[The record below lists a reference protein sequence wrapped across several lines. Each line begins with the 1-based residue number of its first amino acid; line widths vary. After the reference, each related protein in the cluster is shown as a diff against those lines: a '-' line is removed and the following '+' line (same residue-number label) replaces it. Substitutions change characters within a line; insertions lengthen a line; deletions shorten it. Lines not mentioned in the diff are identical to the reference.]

1 MTKRLRTAAA
11 GLLLI
16 TSISAIYAAIAFISD
31 PSGAAL
37 GMTTEE
43 LVHSPFHNF
52 LIPGIVLLIINGILP
67 VIILILM
74 LLRYTYYPQLILFQ
88 GVLLSAWII
97 IQVVMLRD
105 LHIMHVIMI
114 TFGISL
120 SLIGIS
126 LIHSSKPLGY
136 SKS

>member
-1 MTKRLRTAAA
+1 MIKRLRTAAT

-16 TSISAIYAAIAFISD
+16 TSISAIYAAIAFIAD

-37 GMTTEE
+37 GMSTEE
-43 LVHSPFHNF
+43 LVHSPFRDF

-67 VIILILM
+67 IIILLLM
-74 LLRYTYYPQLILFQ
+74 LLRYKYYPQLVLFQ
-88 GVLLSAWII
+88 GVLLSCWII
-97 IQVVMLRD
+97 IQVIMLRD
-105 LHIMHVIMI
+105 LHVMHVIMI

-120 SLIGIS
+120 TLIG
-126 LIHSSKPLGY
+126 LLLLRHTKALGY